1 VTSARILVLGAGGQL
16 AADVVP
22 ILRHAGHS
30 VVTATR
36 ADVDICE
43 PEQLAAIFDKAEPK
57 LVINCAA
64 FNDVDGAED
73 DRQAS
78 SRANAD
84 APRRIG
90 DLAAERD
97 AAVIHFST
105 DYVFDGLKPGGYTED
120 DEPNPVSWYGRTK
133 LEGERGLLSS
143 GASAMVLRVSWLYRH
158 THNNFL
164 TKMLALGRQRS
175 SLRVVND
182 QVGCPGYTADVALA
196 VLAAA
201 NRIVDAR
208 AAGAPLRS
216 RVYHVAAP
224 DSCSRFEFADAIFRW
239 AMPDLLPRQVEL
251 LPCGSDA
258 FATKAKRP
266 LNSRLD
272 SSRFAHEFGFQ
283 MPSWRDGLRSCFSML
298 RSGQP

>member
-1 VTSARILVLGAGGQL
+1 VA
-16 AADVVP
+16 
-22 ILRHAGHS
+22 
-30 VVTATR
+30 ATR
-36 ADVDICE
+36 TDVDICE
-43 PEQLAAIFDKAEPK
+43 PEQLAAIFDKVEPQ

-73 DRQAS
+73 DRLAC
-78 SRANAD
+78 RRTNAD

-90 DLAAERD
+90 ELAADRD

-105 DYVFDGLKPGGYTED
+105 DYVFDGLKPGAYNED
-120 DEPNPVSWYGRTK
+120 DEPNPISWYGRTK

-143 GASAMVLRVSWLYRH
+143 GARSMVLRVSWLYRH
-158 THNNFL
+158 THSNFL

-196 VLAAA
+196 VQAAV
-201 NRIVDAR
+201 NQILGAR
-208 AAGAPLRS
+208 AADAPLRQ

-224 DSCSRFEFADAIFRW
+224 DACSRFEFADAIFRL
-239 AMPDLLPRQVEL
+239 AMPDLLPGQPEL
-251 LPCGSDA
+251 LPCGSGD
-258 FATKAKRP
+258 FGSKAKRP
-266 LNSRLD
+266 PNSRLD
-272 SSRFAHEFGFQ
+272 ASRFAQEFAFE
-283 MPSWRDGLRSCFSML
+283 MPSWRDGLRSCLSAL